1 MTVEW
6 TSDVSD
12 SRQPEKPLQKAEIVD
27 FYERASPDLQ
37 RFLTRKLGNGEEAE
51 EVAHDAFEKLLRRTD
66 RESIK
71 DLRRF
76 FFTMANRMA
85 LDVLRRREVQG
96 RFLREQPADG
106 GQDVRS
112 LDDPARMLINRERLA
127 AVQAGTGSPARENP
141 ARIPA
146 APFRGIYLCGNRP
159 AGRAVAEVGGVP
171 HEPCTDGDLNGC
183 RIARW
188 RIAP

>member
-85 LDVLRRREVQG
+85 LDVLRRREVQD
-96 RFLREQPADG
+96 RFLREQPVDG
-106 GQDVRS
+106 RQDVRS
-112 LDDPARMLINRERLA
+112 LDDPARMLISRERLA
-127 AVQAGTGSPARENP
+127 AVQQVLAALPGKSRHVFLLHRFEGYTYAEIARQVGLSQKSVE
-141 ARIPA
+141 
-146 APFRGIYLCGNRP
+146 YHMNR
-159 AGRAVAEVGGVP
+159 ALMAISTVAESPDGG
-171 HEPCTDGDLNGC
+171 
-183 RIARW
+183 
-188 RIAP
+188 